1 MEPYRPF
8 VDKVVLELIRE
19 DEISEELT
27 KTQKTRLLQIPVLD
41 VTINGRR
48 SPLMLAVQQTT
59 ASLAKCFRRELRRVE
74 YPELN

>member
-1 MEPYRPF
+1 
-8 VDKVVLELIRE
+8 LEIIQE
-19 DEISEELT
+19 GEISEELT
-27 KTQKTRLLQIPVLD
+27 KAQKTKLLQIPVID

-59 ASLAKCFRRELRRVE
+59 ASLAKCFKQELRRVE